1 MDSKMTKDSP
11 CKHLMNAINELDE
24 VHGRSRRARREI
36 REIVKRQREREETGC
51 KYVHWSGKR
60 YRSNSVTS
68 PSVGETLRAAE
79 LIGDSG
85 DADLDK
91 GRRRAAI
98 EVANASIRSDDLEE

>member
-1 MDSKMTKDSP
+1 MANSTRGKTSVEEEAGNSQEALLTS
-11 CKHLMNAINELDE
+11 LMKLM
-24 VHGRSRRARREI
+24 VARE
-36 REIVKRQREREETGC
+36 EREERFA
-51 KYVHWSGKR
+51 KLSRDKESR